1 MITKCSKEIESKKRR
16 QEEESPKPTSERK
29 IYCNNFITVFPKLT
43 KLHEDKSLLVDINW
57 KNYFPYFS
65 VFPHSQCFSFSHTQ
79 KQHKNTK

>member
-79 KQHKNTK
+79 KTQQ